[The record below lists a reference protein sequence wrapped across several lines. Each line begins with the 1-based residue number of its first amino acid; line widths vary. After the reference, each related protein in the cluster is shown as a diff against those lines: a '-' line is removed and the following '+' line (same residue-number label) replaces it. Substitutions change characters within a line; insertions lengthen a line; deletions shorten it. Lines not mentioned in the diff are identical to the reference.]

1 MVVSDYR
8 RTNAKENNVVTKKPR
23 RKRQPPPLGPP
34 PPIVSGIAR
43 LAGELE
49 LKHRNGASEEAL
61 YKSARIE
68 LSRLTMEVLQRLVP
82 PERFTKTL
90 DEVGHG
96 LA

>member
-1 MVVSDYR
+1 M
-8 RTNAKENNVVTKKPR
+8 ATKKPR
-23 RKRQPPPLGPP
+23 RKRQPLPLGPP
-34 PPIVSGIAR
+34 PPIVNDISI

-61 YKSARIE
+61 YEAARIG
-68 LSRLTMEVLQRLVP
+68 LSALTMEVLRRIAP
-82 PERFTKTL
+82 PERFAGTL